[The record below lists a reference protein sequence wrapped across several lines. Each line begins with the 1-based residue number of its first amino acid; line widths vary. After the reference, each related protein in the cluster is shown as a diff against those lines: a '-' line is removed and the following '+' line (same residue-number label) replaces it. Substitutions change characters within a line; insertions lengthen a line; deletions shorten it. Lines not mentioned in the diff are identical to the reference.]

1 VDVAAAPAPPDDPGL
16 PPPGP
21 PADSPPADRIVGGV
35 GGLLASRLGLDSLWV
50 RLGFVLLV
58 LVSGL
63 GLVLYGGLWL
73 ALVVGARPGRA
84 WARYLGGAVLLI
96 LVPLIIGTADL
107 RLAAGPMAVIVLLL
121 GLTVALWRPRSA
133 APASPA
139 AAATFAEHSIA
150 LGREMP
156 PGWADRASA
165 PLTRAR
171 PVREPSVLGRTT
183 LGAAVVVAAAGAL
196 IDQANGGRLHPEQWL
211 GAATAVCG
219 LGLLVGSF
227 RGRAHWLV
235 LPAAAFAGSGVVAG
249 VAAAAGIGAGDL
261 TGDRWI
267 GVFENTTQGPHVE
280 EVAFGFVQ
288 VDVAAAPATPAR
300 VVARVGMGGVRVHA
314 AANVTVEIRSN
325 LDHGDLRVGGV
336 VQPSDA
342 VTVGPDGPPDLIV
355 EAHIERGSVEVDQSD
370 PPRPELPQLPQLPQ
384 LPDPPE
390 PLLEDVPGTSERL
403 EPVSGNVAGT
413 ADGWIVLGRGE
424 AVIDPDDRIVT
435 GEAVVLADSTTVIPT
450 SEGEYRLLP
459 RSILIGPSGE
469 VLDLVALREA
479 LAAPAA
485 TTSSPSGG

>member
-1 VDVAAAPAPPDDPGL
+1 VDVASAPAPPDDAGL

-21 PADSPPADRIVGGV
+21 PADPPPSDRIVGGV
-35 GGLLASRLGLDSLWV
+35 AGLLACRLGLDSLWV
-50 RLGFVLLV
+50 RLAFVLLA

-63 GLVLYGGLWL
+63 GVVVYGGLWL
-73 ALVVGARPGRA
+73 VLVVGARPGRV
-84 WARYLGGAVLLI
+84 WARYLGGAVLLL
-96 LVPLIIGTADL
+96 LVPLLIGTADL
-107 RLAAGPMAVIVLLL
+107 RLSAGPLAVIILLL
-121 GLTVALWRPRSA
+121 GLTVALWRPHSA
-133 APASPA
+133 ASPPALT
-139 AAATFAEHSIA
+139 ATLAERSVA
-150 LGREMP
+150 PGREIP
-156 PGWADRASA
+156 PGWADRATA
-165 PLTRAR
+165 PPTRAR

-211 GAATAVCG
+211 GAATVVCG

-300 VVARVGMGGVRVHA
+300 VVARVGMGSVRVHA
-314 AANVTVEIRSN
+314 AADVTVEIRGN
-325 LDHGDLRVGGV
+325 LDHGDVRVGGV

-342 VTVGPDGPPDLIV
+342 ATVGPDGPPDLIV
-355 EAHIERGSVEVDQSD
+355 EAHIERGSVEVVQSD
-370 PPRPELPQLPQLPQ
+370 PPRPELPQLP
-384 LPDPPE
+384 DPPE
-390 PLLEDVPGTSERL
+390 PLLDDVPGASERL
-403 EPVSGNVAGT
+403 EPVSGSVAGT

-450 SEGEYRLLP
+450 SGGEYRLLP
-459 RSILIGPSGE
+459 RSILIAPSGE